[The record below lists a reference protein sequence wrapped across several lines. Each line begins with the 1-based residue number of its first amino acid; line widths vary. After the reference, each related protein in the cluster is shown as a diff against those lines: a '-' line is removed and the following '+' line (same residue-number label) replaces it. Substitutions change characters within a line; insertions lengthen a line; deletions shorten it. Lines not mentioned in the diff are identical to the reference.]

1 MLMPLEVK
9 SSMSPV
15 EGLSWSI
22 SLGGGAYM
30 KQLKGVLLLGLI
42 VFSPLCASEEIDIRS
57 LVLSNLELSRGGT
70 SYAEMTMFIKR
81 PTWERRS
88 SLVGWTRGTK
98 DSLIRFTAP
107 AKDAGNAMLKLG
119 DKMWTFNPKL
129 NRNIRLPSSMMGQSW
144 AGSDFSYNDLS
155 RSDKYLTDYRFE
167 LVGTKVQEGKK
178 IYTIDAIPNDDAAV
192 VWGKER
198 MTLREDAVMMG
209 IVFYDQDLQP
219 LKEMKSLKIGNLGGR
234 IFSTHMRMGDIDDP
248 DSYTEFEYQK
258 IAFDL
263 DLEDRLFSTFS
274 LRSERTR

>member
-1 MLMPLEVK
+1 MMK
-9 SSMSPV
+9 SIRV
-15 EGLSWSI
+15 VLAGLVLI
-22 SLGGGAYM
+22 S
-30 KQLKGVLLLGLI
+30 
-42 VFSPLCASEEIDIRS
+42 SCAVAEEFDIRE

-81 PTWERRS
+81 PSWERKS
-88 SLVGWTRGTK
+88 SLSGWTRGTK

-119 DKMWTFNPKL
+119 EKMWTFNPKL
-129 NRNIRLPSSMMGQSW
+129 NRSIRLPSSMMGQSW

-155 RSDKYLTDYRFE
+155 RSDKYMTDYRFE
-167 LVGTKVQEGKK
+167 LVDTRVEGGKK

-198 MTLREDAVMMG
+198 MTLREDAVMLG
-209 IVFYDQDLQP
+209 IVFYDQDLKP
-219 LKEMKSLKIGNLGGR
+219 LKEMKSLKIEDLGGR
-234 IFSTHMRMGDIDDP
+234 TFSTHMRMGDIDDP

-258 IAFDL
+258 MTFDL

>member
-1 MLMPLEVK
+1 MPLEVK

-15 EGLSWSI
+15 EGLSWSM
-22 SLGGGAYM
+22 SLGDGRHM
-30 KQLKGVLLLGLI
+30 KQLKGVLVLSLT
-42 VFSPLCASEEIDIRS
+42 VVSSLCASEEIDIRS

-155 RSDKYLTDYRFE
+155 RSDK
-167 LVGTKVQEGKK
+167 
-178 IYTIDAIPNDDAAV
+178 
-192 VWGKER
+192 
-198 MTLREDAVMMG
+198 
-209 IVFYDQDLQP
+209 
-219 LKEMKSLKIGNLGGR
+219 
-234 IFSTHMRMGDIDDP
+234 
-248 DSYTEFEYQK
+248 
-258 IAFDL
+258 
-263 DLEDRLFSTFS
+263 
-274 LRSERTR
+274 

>member
-1 MLMPLEVK
+1 MMK
-9 SSMSPV
+9 SIRV
-15 EGLSWSI
+15 VLAGLVLI
-22 SLGGGAYM
+22 S
-30 KQLKGVLLLGLI
+30 
-42 VFSPLCASEEIDIRS
+42 SCAVAEEFDIRE

-81 PTWERRS
+81 PSWERKS
-88 SLVGWTRGTK
+88 SLSGWTRGTK

-119 DKMWTFNPKL
+119 EKMWTFNPKL
-129 NRNIRLPSSMMGQSW
+129 NRSIRLPSSMMGQSW

-155 RSDKYLTDYRFE
+155 RSDKYMTDYRFE
-167 LVGTKVQEGKK
+167 LVDTRVEDGQK

-198 MTLREDAVMMG
+198 MTLREDAVMLG
-209 IVFYDQDLQP
+209 IVFYGQDLKP
-219 LKEMKSLKIGNLGGR
+219 LKEMKSLKIEDLGGR
-234 IFSTHMRMGDIDDP
+234 TFSTHMRMGDIDDP

-258 IAFDL
+258 MTFDL

>member
-1 MLMPLEVK
+1 MMK
-9 SSMSPV
+9 SIRV
-15 EGLSWSI
+15 VLAGLVLI
-22 SLGGGAYM
+22 S
-30 KQLKGVLLLGLI
+30 
-42 VFSPLCASEEIDIRS
+42 SCAVAEEFDIRE

-81 PTWERRS
+81 PSWERKS
-88 SLVGWTRGTK
+88 SLSGWTRGTK

-119 DKMWTFNPKL
+119 EKMWTFNPKL
-129 NRNIRLPSSMMGQSW
+129 NRSIRLPSSMMGQSW

-155 RSDKYLTDYRFE
+155 RSDKYMTDYRFE
-167 LVGTKVQEGKK
+167 LVDTRVEGGKK

-198 MTLREDAVMMG
+198 MTLREDAVMLG
-209 IVFYDQDLQP
+209 IVFYDQDLKP
-219 LKEMKSLKIGNLGGR
+219 LKEMKSLKIEDLGGR
-234 IFSTHMRMGDIDDP
+234 TFSTHMRMGDIDEP

-258 IAFDL
+258 MSFDL

>member
-1 MLMPLEVK
+1 MIK
-9 SSMSPV
+9 SIRV
-15 EGLSWSI
+15 VLAGLVLI
-22 SLGGGAYM
+22 S
-30 KQLKGVLLLGLI
+30 
-42 VFSPLCASEEIDIRS
+42 SCAVAEEFDIRE

-81 PTWERRS
+81 PSWERKS
-88 SLVGWTRGTK
+88 SLSGWTRGTK

-119 DKMWTFNPKL
+119 EKMWTFNPKL
-129 NRNIRLPSSMMGQSW
+129 NRSIRLPSSMMGQSW

-155 RSDKYLTDYRFE
+155 RSDKYMTDYRFE
-167 LVGTKVQEGKK
+167 LVDTRVEDGQK

-198 MTLREDAVMMG
+198 MTLREDAVMLG
-209 IVFYDQDLQP
+209 IVFYDQDLKP
-219 LKEMKSLKIGNLGGR
+219 LKEMKSLKIEDLGGR
-234 IFSTHMRMGDIDDP
+234 TFSTHMRMGDIDDP

-258 IAFDL
+258 MSFDL

>member
-15 EGLSWSI
+15 EGLSWSM
-22 SLGGGAYM
+22 SLGCGRHM
-30 KQLKGVLLLGLI
+30 KQLKGVLVLSLT
-42 VFSPLCASEEIDIRS
+42 VVSSLCASEEIDVRS

-167 LVGTKVQEGKK
+167 LVDTKVQEGKK
-178 IYTIDAIPNDDAAV
+178 IYIAELSSKRIHWANRDFSEY
-192 VWGKER
+192 KE
-198 MTLREDAVMMG
+198 A
-209 IVFYDQDLQP
+209 
-219 LKEMKSLKIGNLGGR
+219 S
-234 IFSTHMRMGDIDDP
+234 
-248 DSYTEFEYQK
+248 
-258 IAFDL
+258 
-263 DLEDRLFSTFS
+263 
-274 LRSERTR
+274 

>member
-1 MLMPLEVK
+1 MMK
-9 SSMSPV
+9 SIRV
-15 EGLSWSI
+15 VLAGLVLI
-22 SLGGGAYM
+22 SA
-30 KQLKGVLLLGLI
+30 
-42 VFSPLCASEEIDIRS
+42 CAVAEEFDIRE

-81 PTWERRS
+81 PSWERKS
-88 SLVGWTRGTK
+88 SLSGWTRGTK

-119 DKMWTFNPKL
+119 EKMWTFNPKL
-129 NRNIRLPSSMMGQSW
+129 NRSIRLPSSMMGQSW

-155 RSDKYLTDYRFE
+155 RSDKYMTDYRFE
-167 LVGTKVQEGKK
+167 LVDTRVEGGKK

-198 MTLREDAVMMG
+198 MTLREDAVMLG
-209 IVFYDQDLQP
+209 IVFYDQDLKP
-219 LKEMKSLKIGNLGGR
+219 LKEMKSLKIEDLGGR
-234 IFSTHMRMGDIDDP
+234 TFSTHMRMGDIDDP

-258 IAFDL
+258 MSFDL

>member
-1 MLMPLEVK
+1 MMK
-9 SSMSPV
+9 SIRV
-15 EGLSWSI
+15 VLAGLVLI
-22 SLGGGAYM
+22 S
-30 KQLKGVLLLGLI
+30 
-42 VFSPLCASEEIDIRS
+42 SCAVAEEFNIRE

-81 PTWERRS
+81 PSWERKS
-88 SLVGWTRGTK
+88 SLSGWTRGTK

-119 DKMWTFNPKL
+119 EKMWTFNPKL
-129 NRNIRLPSSMMGQSW
+129 NRSIRLPSSMMGQSW

-167 LVGTKVQEGKK
+167 LVDTRVEGGKK

-198 MTLREDAVMMG
+198 MTLREDAVMLG
-209 IVFYDQDLQP
+209 IVFYDQDLKP
-219 LKEMKSLKIGNLGGR
+219 LKEMKSLKIEDLGGR
-234 IFSTHMRMGDIDDP
+234 TFSTHMRMGDIDDP

-258 IAFDL
+258 MSFDL

>member
-1 MLMPLEVK
+1 MMK
-9 SSMSPV
+9 SIRV
-15 EGLSWSI
+15 VLAGLVLI
-22 SLGGGAYM
+22 S
-30 KQLKGVLLLGLI
+30 
-42 VFSPLCASEEIDIRS
+42 SCAVAEEFDIRE

-81 PTWERRS
+81 PSWERKS
-88 SLVGWTRGTK
+88 SLSGWTRGTK

-119 DKMWTFNPKL
+119 EKMWTFNPKL
-129 NRNIRLPSSMMGQSW
+129 NRSIRLPSSMMGQSW

-155 RSDKYLTDYRFE
+155 RSDKYMTDYRFE
-167 LVGTKVQEGKK
+167 LVDTRVEGGKK

-198 MTLREDAVMMG
+198 MTLREDAVMLG
-209 IVFYDQDLQP
+209 IVFYDQDLKP
-219 LKEMKSLKIGNLGGR
+219 LKEMKSLKIEDLGGR
-234 IFSTHMRMGDIDDP
+234 TFSTHMRMGDIDDP
-248 DSYTEFEYQK
+248 NSYTEFKYQK
-258 IAFDL
+258 MSFDL

>member
-1 MLMPLEVK
+1 MMK
-9 SSMSPV
+9 SIRV
-15 EGLSWSI
+15 VLAGLVLI
-22 SLGGGAYM
+22 S
-30 KQLKGVLLLGLI
+30 
-42 VFSPLCASEEIDIRS
+42 SCAVAEEFDIRE

-81 PTWERRS
+81 PSWERKS
-88 SLVGWTRGTK
+88 SLSGWTRGTK

-119 DKMWTFNPKL
+119 EKMWTFNPKL
-129 NRNIRLPSSMMGQSW
+129 NRSIRLPSSMMGQSW

-167 LVGTKVQEGKK
+167 LVDTRVEDGQK

-198 MTLREDAVMMG
+198 MTLREDAVMLG
-209 IVFYDQDLQP
+209 IVFYDQDLKP
-219 LKEMKSLKIGNLGGR
+219 LKEMKSLKIEDLGGR
-234 IFSTHMRMGDIDDP
+234 TFSTHMRMGDIDDP

-258 IAFDL
+258 MTFDL

>member
-1 MLMPLEVK
+1 MIK
-9 SSMSPV
+9 SIRV
-15 EGLSWSI
+15 VLAGLVLI
-22 SLGGGAYM
+22 S
-30 KQLKGVLLLGLI
+30 
-42 VFSPLCASEEIDIRS
+42 SCAVAEEFDIRE

-81 PTWERRS
+81 PSWERKS
-88 SLVGWTRGTK
+88 SLSGWTRGTK

-119 DKMWTFNPKL
+119 EKMWTFNPKL

-167 LVGTKVQEGKK
+167 LVDTRVEGGKK

-198 MTLREDAVMMG
+198 MTLREDAVMLG
-209 IVFYDQDLQP
+209 IVFYDQDLKP
-219 LKEMKSLKIGNLGGR
+219 LKEMKSLKIEDLGGR
-234 IFSTHMRMGDIDDP
+234 TFSTHMRMGDIDDP

-258 IAFDL
+258 MTFDL

>member
-1 MLMPLEVK
+1 MVASSLNVCEEVD
-9 SSMSPV
+9 V
-15 EGLSWSI
+15 
-22 SLGGGAYM
+22 
-30 KQLKGVLLLGLI
+30 
-42 VFSPLCASEEIDIRS
+42 RS
-57 LVLSNLELSRGGT
+57 LVLSNLELSRSGT

-119 DKMWTFNPKL
+119 DRMWTFNPKL

-155 RSDKYLTDYRFE
+155 RSDRYLTDYRFE
-167 LVGTKVQEGKK
+167 LVETKVEEGKK
-178 IYTIDAIPNDDAAV
+178 FYTIDAIPNDDAAV

-198 MTLREDAVMMG
+198 ITLREDAVMIG

-234 IFSTHMRMGDIDDP
+234 TFSTRLRMGDVDNTN
-248 DSYTEFEYQK
+248 SYTEFEYRK
-258 IAFDL
+258 MAFDL
-263 DLEDRLFSTFS
+263 DLHDRLFSTFS
-274 LRSERTR
+274 LRSQRKR

>member
-1 MLMPLEVK
+1 MMK
-9 SSMSPV
+9 SIRV
-15 EGLSWSI
+15 VLAGLVLI
-22 SLGGGAYM
+22 S
-30 KQLKGVLLLGLI
+30 
-42 VFSPLCASEEIDIRS
+42 SCAVAEEFDIRE

-81 PTWERRS
+81 PSWERKS
-88 SLVGWTRGTK
+88 SLSGWTRGTK

-119 DKMWTFNPKL
+119 EKMWTFNPKL
-129 NRNIRLPSSMMGQSW
+129 NRSIRLPSSMMGQSW

-167 LVGTKVQEGKK
+167 LVDTRVEGEKK
-178 IYTIDAIPNDDAAV
+178 IYTIDAIPKDDAAV

-198 MTLREDAVMMG
+198 MTIREDAVMLG
-209 IVFYDQDLQP
+209 IVFYDQDLKP
-219 LKEMKSLKIGNLGGR
+219 LKEMKSLKIEDLGGR
-234 IFSTHMRMGDIDDP
+234 TFSTHMRMGDIDDP
-248 DSYTEFEYQK
+248 NSYTEFEYQK
-258 IAFDL
+258 MSFDL

>member
-1 MLMPLEVK
+1 MIK
-9 SSMSPV
+9 SIRV
-15 EGLSWSI
+15 VLAGLVLI
-22 SLGGGAYM
+22 S
-30 KQLKGVLLLGLI
+30 
-42 VFSPLCASEEIDIRS
+42 SCAVAEEFDIRE

-81 PTWERRS
+81 PSWERKS
-88 SLVGWTRGTK
+88 SLSGWTRGTK

-119 DKMWTFNPKL
+119 EKMWTFNPKL
-129 NRNIRLPSSMMGQSW
+129 NRSIRLPSSMMGQSW

-155 RSDKYLTDYRFE
+155 RSDKYMTDYRFE
-167 LVGTKVQEGKK
+167 LVDTRVEGGKK

-198 MTLREDAVMMG
+198 MTLREDAVMLG
-209 IVFYDQDLQP
+209 IVFYDQDLKP
-219 LKEMKSLKIGNLGGR
+219 LKEMKSLKIEDLGGR
-234 IFSTHMRMGDIDDP
+234 TFSTHMRMGDIDDP
-248 DSYTEFEYQK
+248 NSYTEFEYQK
-258 IAFDL
+258 MTFDL

>member
-1 MLMPLEVK
+1 MMK
-9 SSMSPV
+9 SIRV
-15 EGLSWSI
+15 VLAGLVLI
-22 SLGGGAYM
+22 S
-30 KQLKGVLLLGLI
+30 
-42 VFSPLCASEEIDIRS
+42 SCAVAEEFDIRE

-81 PTWERRS
+81 PSWERKS
-88 SLVGWTRGTK
+88 SLSGWTRGTK

-119 DKMWTFNPKL
+119 EKMWTFNPKL
-129 NRNIRLPSSMMGQSW
+129 NRSIRLPSSMMGQSW

-167 LVGTKVQEGKK
+167 LVDTRVEGEKK
-178 IYTIDAIPNDDAAV
+178 IYTIDAIPKDDAAV

-198 MTLREDAVMMG
+198 MTIREDAVMLG
-209 IVFYDQDLQP
+209 IVFYDQDLKP
-219 LKEMKSLKIGNLGGR
+219 LKEMKSLKIEDLGGR
-234 IFSTHMRMGDIDDP
+234 TFSTHMRMGDIDDP

-258 IAFDL
+258 MTFDL

>member
-1 MLMPLEVK
+1 MIK
-9 SSMSPV
+9 SIRV
-15 EGLSWSI
+15 VLAGLVLI
-22 SLGGGAYM
+22 S
-30 KQLKGVLLLGLI
+30 
-42 VFSPLCASEEIDIRS
+42 SCAVAEEFDIRE

-81 PTWERRS
+81 PSWERKS
-88 SLVGWTRGTK
+88 SLSGWTRGTK

-119 DKMWTFNPKL
+119 EKMWTFNPKL
-129 NRNIRLPSSMMGQSW
+129 NRSIRLPSSMMGQSW

-167 LVGTKVQEGKK
+167 LVDTRVEGGKK

-198 MTLREDAVMMG
+198 MTLREDAVMLG
-209 IVFYDQDLQP
+209 IVFYDQDLKP
-219 LKEMKSLKIGNLGGR
+219 LKEMKSLKIEDLGGR
-234 IFSTHMRMGDIDDP
+234 TFSTHMRMGDIDDP
-248 DSYTEFEYQK
+248 NSYTEFEYQK
-258 IAFDL
+258 MTFDL

>member
-1 MLMPLEVK
+1 MMK
-9 SSMSPV
+9 SIRV
-15 EGLSWSI
+15 VLAGLVLI
-22 SLGGGAYM
+22 S
-30 KQLKGVLLLGLI
+30 
-42 VFSPLCASEEIDIRS
+42 SCAVAEEFDIRE

-81 PTWERRS
+81 PSWERKS
-88 SLVGWTRGTK
+88 SLSGWTRGTK

-119 DKMWTFNPKL
+119 EKMWTFNPKL
-129 NRNIRLPSSMMGQSW
+129 NRSIRLPSSMMGQSW

-167 LVGTKVQEGKK
+167 LVDTRVEGGKK

-198 MTLREDAVMMG
+198 MTLREDAVMLG
-209 IVFYDQDLQP
+209 IVFYDQDLKP
-219 LKEMKSLKIGNLGGR
+219 LKEMKSLKIEDLGGR
-234 IFSTHMRMGDIDDP
+234 TFSTHMRMGDIDDP

-258 IAFDL
+258 MTFDL

>member
-1 MLMPLEVK
+1 MMK
-9 SSMSPV
+9 SIRV
-15 EGLSWSI
+15 VLAGLVLI
-22 SLGGGAYM
+22 S
-30 KQLKGVLLLGLI
+30 
-42 VFSPLCASEEIDIRS
+42 SCAVAEEFDIRE

-81 PTWERRS
+81 PSWERKS
-88 SLVGWTRGTK
+88 SLSGWTRGTK

-119 DKMWTFNPKL
+119 EKMWTFNPKL
-129 NRNIRLPSSMMGQSW
+129 NRSIRLPSSMMGQSW

-155 RSDKYLTDYRFE
+155 RSDKYMTDYRFE
-167 LVGTKVQEGKK
+167 LVDTRVEDGQK

-198 MTLREDAVMMG
+198 MTLREDAVMLG
-209 IVFYDQDLQP
+209 IVFYDQDLKP
-219 LKEMKSLKIGNLGGR
+219 LKEMKSLKIEDLGGR
-234 IFSTHMRMGDIDDP
+234 TFSTHMRMGDIDEP

-258 IAFDL
+258 MTFDL

>member
-1 MLMPLEVK
+1 MMK
-9 SSMSPV
+9 SIRV
-15 EGLSWSI
+15 VLAGLVLI
-22 SLGGGAYM
+22 S
-30 KQLKGVLLLGLI
+30 
-42 VFSPLCASEEIDIRS
+42 SCAVAEEFDIRE

-81 PTWERRS
+81 PSWERKS
-88 SLVGWTRGTK
+88 SLSGWTRGTK

-119 DKMWTFNPKL
+119 EKMWTFNPKL
-129 NRNIRLPSSMMGQSW
+129 NRSIRLPSSMMGQSW

-155 RSDKYLTDYRFE
+155 RSDKYMTDYRFE
-167 LVGTKVQEGKK
+167 LVDTRVEDGQK

-198 MTLREDAVMMG
+198 MTLREDAVMLG
-209 IVFYDQDLQP
+209 IVFYDQDLKP
-219 LKEMKSLKIGNLGGR
+219 LKEMKSLKIEDLGGR
-234 IFSTHMRMGDIDDP
+234 TFSTHMRMGDIDDP
-248 DSYTEFEYQK
+248 NSYTEFEYQK
-258 IAFDL
+258 MSFDL